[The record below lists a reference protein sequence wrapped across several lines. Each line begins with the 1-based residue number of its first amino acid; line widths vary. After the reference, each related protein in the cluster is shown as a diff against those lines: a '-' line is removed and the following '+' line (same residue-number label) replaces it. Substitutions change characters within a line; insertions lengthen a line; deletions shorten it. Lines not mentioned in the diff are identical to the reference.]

1 MKKEFIKV
9 EIKNSKEMNFIKSL
23 VNEGVK
29 VYKGFNSLI
38 ISPAGGL
45 KKSSNKYLNLL
56 KAAATLQQL
65 GFTYKI
71 IKF

>member
-1 MKKEFIKV
+1 MKEFIKV
-9 EIKNSKEMNFIKSL
+9 KVKNSKERDLIKSL

-45 KKSSNKYLNLL
+45 KKSSNRYLNLL
-56 KAAATLQQL
+56 KAVAKLQQL
-65 GFTYKI
+65 GFEFKI